1 MFEDE
6 KSIVSINT
14 QKQLLDQENHDFFFS
29 LIK

>member
-14 QKQLLDQENHDFFFS
+14 QKQLLDQENPDFFFS